1 MGNFTAIDLSKLP
14 APNVIEN
21 LSYEEI
27 FQSILSDFLAKNP
40 NYSTLF
46 ESDPAMILLE
56 VCAYR
61 ELLLRN
67 RINEAAKA
75 TMLAYAT
82 GSDLENIAA
91 TMSGVQKL
99 ENESDERLRQRTQL
113 APEGFSTAGPDG
125 AYIFHALSASNDVK
139 SVSVKS
145 PNPGEVL
152 ITILSQNGSGIA
164 SQNLINTVLNKLSED
179 DVRPLT
185 DRVLVQSAEII
196 NYSVEAIIT
205 VYSGPSS
212 VVVEAEARAALN
224 KFILERH
231 AIGLVVAISGIHK
244 ALHVDGVKKVQLISP
259 TADVVT
265 TNEQA
270 AYCDI
275 NNINISI
282 VVDE

>member
-14 APNVIEN
+14 APKVIEE
-21 LSYEEI
+21 LSYETI
-27 FQSILSDFLAKNP
+27 FQDILSDFLEKNP
-40 NYSTLF
+40 TYSTLL

-82 GSDLENIAA
+82 GSDLENLAA
-91 TMSGVQKL
+91 SLGVQKL
-99 ENESDERLRQRTQL
+99 VGETDDQLRQRVQL
-113 APEGFSTAGPDG
+113 APEAFTNAGSIG
-125 AYIFHALSASNDVK
+125 AYTFHALSASSDIK

-152 ITILSQNGSGIA
+152 VTILSKTGNGTA
-164 SQNLINTVLNKLSED
+164 SEELIDAVLEKLSEE

-185 DRVLVQSAEII
+185 DQVSVQSAEII
-196 NYSVEAIIT
+196 NYSVEAVIT

-212 VVVEAEARAALN
+212 AVVETEARATLD
-224 KFILERH
+224 KFLDERH
-231 AIGLVVAISGIHK
+231 AIEKLVAVSGIYD

-259 TADVVT
+259 TEDVVT
-265 TNEQA
+265 TYEQA
-270 AYCDI
+270 AYC
-275 NNINISI
+275 NSKTISI

>member
-1 MGNFTAIDLSKLP
+1 MSNFTAIDLSKLP
-14 APNVIEN
+14 APKVIEE
-21 LSYEEI
+21 LSFEVI
-27 FQSILSDFLAKNP
+27 FQDILSDFLEKNP
-40 NYSTLF
+40 SYSTLL

-82 GSDLENIAA
+82 ESDLENLAA
-91 TMSGVQKL
+91 SLGVQKL
-99 ENESDERLRQRTQL
+99 VGETDDQLRQRVQL
-113 APEGFSTAGPDG
+113 APEAFTNAGSVG
-125 AYIFHALSASNDVK
+125 AYTFHALSASSDIK

-152 ITILSQNGSGIA
+152 VTILSKTVDGTA
-164 SQNLINTVLNKLSED
+164 SSELLDAVLEKLSEE

-185 DRVLVQSAEII
+185 DQVSVQSAEIV
-196 NYSVEAIIT
+196 NYSVEAVIT

-212 VVVEAEARAALN
+212 AVVETEARAALD
-224 KFILERH
+224 KFLDERH
-231 AIGLVVAISGIHK
+231 AIEKLVALSGIYD

-259 TADVVT
+259 TSDVVT
-265 TNEQA
+265 NDEQA
-270 AYCDI
+270 AYC
-275 NNINISI
+275 NNITISI
-282 VVDE
+282 AVDE

>member
-14 APNVIEN
+14 APKVVEE
-21 LSYEEI
+21 LSYETI
-27 FQSILSDFLAKNP
+27 FQDILSDFLTKNP
-40 NYSTLF
+40 SYSNLL

-82 GSDLENIAA
+82 ESDLENLAA
-91 TMSGVQKL
+91 SLGVQKL
-99 ENESDERLRQRTQL
+99 VGETDDQLRQRVQL
-113 APEGFSTAGPDG
+113 APEAFTNAGSIG
-125 AYIFHALSASNDVK
+125 AYTFHALSASSDIK

-152 ITILSQNGSGIA
+152 VTILSKTDDGTAPSELLDA
-164 SQNLINTVLNKLSED
+164 VLEKLSEE

-185 DRVLVQSAEII
+185 DNVSVQSSEII
-196 NYSVEAIIT
+196 NYSVEAVIT

-212 VVVEAEARAALN
+212 AVVETEAIAALD
-224 KFILERH
+224 KFLDNRH
-231 AIGLVVAISGIHK
+231 SIGKLVALSGIYD
-244 ALHVDGVKKVQLISP
+244 ALHVDGVKKVQLITP
-259 TADVVT
+259 TEDVIT
-265 TNEQA
+265 TDEQA
-270 AYCDI
+270 AYSNSKI
-275 NNINISI
+275 ISI
-282 VVDE
+282 AVDE

>member
-14 APNVIEN
+14 APKVIES

-27 FQSILSDFLAKNP
+27 FQDILSDFLEKNP
-40 NYSTLF
+40 TYSTLL
-46 ESDPAMILLE
+46 ESDPAMIMLE

-61 ELLLRN
+61 ELFLRN

-82 GSDLENIAA
+82 GSDLENLGAPL
-91 TMSGVQKL
+91 GVQKL
-99 ENESDERLRQRTQL
+99 EGESDDQLRQRIQL
-113 APEGFSTAGPDG
+113 APEAFTNAGSIG
-125 AYIFHALSASNDVK
+125 AYTFHALSASSDIK

-152 ITILSQNGSGIA
+152 VTILSKTGNGVA
-164 SQNLINTVLNKLSED
+164 SEELIDTVLEKLSEE

-185 DRVLVQSAEII
+185 DQVSVQSAEIV
-196 NYSVEAIIT
+196 NYSVEAVIT

-212 VVVEAEARAALN
+212 AVVETEARAALD
-224 KFILERH
+224 KFLDERH
-231 AIGLVVAISGIHK
+231 AIEKLVAVSGIYD

-259 TADVVT
+259 IEDVVT
-265 TNEQA
+265 TDEQA
-270 AYCDI
+270 AYC
-275 NNINISI
+275 NSKTISI

>member
-14 APNVIEN
+14 APKVIEE

-27 FQSILSDFLAKNP
+27 FQDILSDFLEKNP
-40 NYSTLF
+40 SYSTLL

-82 GSDLENIAA
+82 GSDLENLAA
-91 TMSGVQKL
+91 SLGVQKL
-99 ENESDERLRQRTQL
+99 VGETDDQLRLRVQL
-113 APEGFSTAGPDG
+113 APEAFTNAGSVG
-125 AYIFHALSASNDVK
+125 AYTFHALSASSDIK

-145 PNPGEVL
+145 PNPGKVL
-152 ITILSQNGSGIA
+152 VTILSKTGNGTA
-164 SQNLINTVLNKLSED
+164 SSELLDAVLEKLSEE

-185 DRVLVQSAEII
+185 DQVSVQSAEIV
-196 NYSVEAIIT
+196 NYSVEAVIT

-212 VVVEAEARAALN
+212 AIVETEAMAALD
-224 KFILERH
+224 KFLDERH
-231 AIGLVVAISGIHK
+231 AIEKLVAVSGIYD

-259 TADVVT
+259 TEDVVT
-265 TNEQA
+265 TDEQA
-270 AYCDI
+270 AYY
-275 NNINISI
+275 NSKTISI

>member
-14 APNVIEN
+14 APKVIEE
-21 LSYEEI
+21 LSYETI
-27 FQSILSDFLAKNP
+27 FQDILSDFLEKNP
-40 NYSTLF
+40 SYSTLL

-82 GSDLENIAA
+82 GSDLEHLAA
-91 TMSGVQKL
+91 SLRVQKL
-99 ENESDERLRQRTQL
+99 EGESDDQLRQRVQL
-113 APEGFSTAGPDG
+113 APEAFTNAGSVG
-125 AYIFHALSASNDVK
+125 AYTFHALSASSDIK

-145 PNPGEVL
+145 PDPGEVL
-152 ITILSQNGSGIA
+152 VTILSKTGDGTA
-164 SQNLINTVLNKLSED
+164 SEELIDAVLEKLSEE

-185 DRVLVQSAEII
+185 DQVSVQSAEII
-196 NYSVEAIIT
+196 NYSVEAVIT

-212 VVVEAEARAALN
+212 AVVETEARAALD
-224 KFILERH
+224 KFLDERH
-231 AIGLVVAISGIHK
+231 AIEKLVAVSGIYD
-244 ALHVDGVKKVQLISP
+244 ALHVDGVKKVQLIHP
-259 TADVVT
+259 TSDVVT
-265 TNEQA
+265 TDEQA
-270 AYCDI
+270 AYP
-275 NNINISI
+275 NSKTISI

>member
-14 APNVIEN
+14 APKVIEE
-21 LSYEEI
+21 LSYETI
-27 FQSILSDFLAKNP
+27 FQDILSDFLEKNP
-40 NYSTLF
+40 SYSTLL

-82 GSDLENIAA
+82 GSDLENLGA
-91 TMSGVQKL
+91 SLGVQKL
-99 ENESDERLRQRTQL
+99 EGETDDQLRQRIQL
-113 APEGFSTAGPDG
+113 APEAFTNAGSIG
-125 AYIFHALSASNDVK
+125 AYTFHALSASSDIK

-152 ITILSQNGSGIA
+152 VTILSKTGNGTA
-164 SQNLINTVLNKLSED
+164 SEELIDAVLEKLSEE

-185 DRVLVQSAEII
+185 DQVSVQSAEII
-196 NYSVEAIIT
+196 NYSVEAVIT

-212 VVVEAEARAALN
+212 AVVETEARATLD
-224 KFILERH
+224 KFLDERH
-231 AIGLVVAISGIHK
+231 AIEKLVAVSGIYD
-244 ALHVDGVKKVQLISP
+244 ALHVDGVKKVQLINP
-259 TADVVT
+259 TSDVLT
-265 TNEQA
+265 TDEEA
-270 AYCDI
+270 AYC
-275 NNINISI
+275 NNITISI

>member
-14 APNVIEN
+14 APKVIEE
-21 LSYEEI
+21 LSYETI
-27 FQSILSDFLAKNP
+27 FQNILSDFLEKNP
-40 NYSTLF
+40 SYSTLL

-82 GSDLENIAA
+82 GSDLENLAA
-91 TMSGVQKL
+91 SLGVQKL
-99 ENESDERLRQRTQL
+99 VGESDDQLRQRVQL
-113 APEGFSTAGPDG
+113 APEAFTNAGSIG
-125 AYIFHALSASNDVK
+125 AYTFHALSASSDIK

-152 ITILSQNGSGIA
+152 VTILSKTGNGTA
-164 SQNLINTVLNKLSED
+164 SEGLIDAVLEKLSEE

-185 DRVLVQSAEII
+185 DQVSVQSAGIV
-196 NYSVEAIIT
+196 NYAVEAVIT

-212 VVVEAEARAALN
+212 AVVETEARAALD
-224 KFILERH
+224 KFLDERH
-231 AIGLVVAISGIHK
+231 AIVKLVALSGIYD
-244 ALHVDGVKKVQLISP
+244 ALHVDGVKKVQLIQP
-259 TADVVT
+259 TSDVVT
-265 TNEQA
+265 TDEQA
-270 AYCDI
+270 AYC
-275 NNINISI
+275 NSKTISI

>member
-14 APNVIEN
+14 APKVIEE

-27 FQSILSDFLAKNP
+27 FQDILSDFLEKNP
-40 NYSTLF
+40 TYSTLL

-82 GSDLENIAA
+82 GSDLENLGAHL
-91 TMSGVQKL
+91 GVQKL
-99 ENESDERLRQRTQL
+99 IGESDDQLRQRIQL
-113 APEGFSTAGPDG
+113 APEAFTNAGSIG
-125 AYIFHALSASNDVK
+125 AYTFHALSASSDIK

-152 ITILSQNGSGIA
+152 VTILSKTGNGVA
-164 SQNLINTVLNKLSED
+164 SEGLIDAVLDKLSEE

-185 DRVLVQSAEII
+185 DQVSVQSAEII
-196 NYSVEAIIT
+196 NYSVEAVIT

-212 VVVEAEARAALN
+212 AVVETEARAALD
-224 KFILERH
+224 KFLDERH
-231 AIGLVVAISGIHK
+231 AIGKLVALSGIYD
-244 ALHVDGVKKVQLISP
+244 ALHVDGVKKVQLIHPAS
-259 TADVVT
+259 DVVT
-265 TNEQA
+265 TDEQA
-270 AYCDI
+270 AYC
-275 NNINISI
+275 NSKTISI

>member
-1 MGNFTAIDLSKLP
+1 MGNFTPIDLSKLP
-14 APNVIEN
+14 APKVIESLN
-21 LSYEEI
+21 YEEI
-27 FQSILSDFLAKNP
+27 FQDILSDFLEKNP
-40 NYSTLF
+40 SYSTLL

-82 GSDLENIAA
+82 GSDLENLAA
-91 TMSGVQKL
+91 SLGVQKL
-99 ENESDERLRQRTQL
+99 VGENDDQLRQRVQL
-113 APEGFSTAGPDG
+113 APEAFTNAGSIG
-125 AYIFHALSASNDVK
+125 AYTFHALSASSDIK

-152 ITILSQNGSGIA
+152 VTILSKIGNGAA
-164 SQNLINTVLNKLSED
+164 SEELLAAVLEKLSDE

-185 DRVLVQSAEII
+185 DSVSVQSAEIVS
-196 NYSVEAIIT
+196 YSVEAVIT

-212 VVVEAEARAALN
+212 AVVETEARADLN
-224 KFILERH
+224 KFLDDRH
-231 AIGLVVAISGIHK
+231 AIGKIVALSGIYD
-244 ALHVDGVKKVQLISP
+244 ALHVDGVKKVQLIHP
-259 TADVVT
+259 TSDVIT
-265 TNEQA
+265 TDEQA
-270 AYCDI
+270 AYT
-275 NNINISI
+275 NSKTISI

>member
-1 MGNFTAIDLSKLP
+1 MTNFTAIDLSKLP
-14 APNVIEN
+14 APKVIEE
-21 LSYEEI
+21 LSFETI
-27 FQSILSDFLAKNP
+27 FQDILSDFLEKNP
-40 NYSTLF
+40 NYSTLL

-82 GSDLENIAA
+82 GSDLENLAA
-91 TMSGVQKL
+91 FFGVQKL
-99 ENESDERLRQRTQL
+99 EGETDDRLRQRTQL
-113 APEGFSTAGPDG
+113 ALEGFSTAGPIG
-125 AYIFHALSASNDVK
+125 AYIFHALSASNNVK

-152 ITILSQNGSGIA
+152 VTILSQTGDGTA
-164 SQNLINTVLNKLSED
+164 SEGLINTVLEKLNED

-185 DRVLVQSAEII
+185 DQVSVQGAEII
-196 NYSVEAIIT
+196 NYSVVAVIT

-212 VVVEAEARAALN
+212 AVVETEARAALDN
-224 KFILERH
+224 FIKERH
-231 AIGLVVAISGIHK
+231 AISKVVAISGIYD
-244 ALHVDGVKKVQLISP
+244 ALHVDGVKKVELTNP
-259 TADVVT
+259 TEDVVT
-265 TNEQA
+265 TDEQA
-270 AYCDI
+270 AYC
-275 NNINISI
+275 NNITISI

>member
-14 APNVIEN
+14 APKVIEE
-21 LSYEEI
+21 LSYETI
-27 FQSILSDFLAKNP
+27 FQDILSDFLEKNP
-40 NYSTLF
+40 TYSTLL

-82 GSDLENIAA
+82 GSDLENLAA
-91 TMSGVQKL
+91 SLGVQKL
-99 ENESDERLRQRTQL
+99 VGESDDQLRQRVQL
-113 APEGFSTAGPDG
+113 APEAFTNAGSIG
-125 AYIFHALSASNDVK
+125 AYTFHALSASSDIK

-152 ITILSQNGSGIA
+152 VTILSKTGNGTA
-164 SQNLINTVLNKLSED
+164 SEGLIDAVLEKLSEE

-185 DRVLVQSAEII
+185 DQVSVQSAEIV
-196 NYSVEAIIT
+196 NYSVEAVIT

-212 VVVEAEARAALN
+212 AVVETEARAALD
-224 KFILERH
+224 KFLDERH
-231 AIGLVVAISGIHK
+231 AIEKLVAVSGIYD

-259 TADVVT
+259 TEDVVT
-265 TNEQA
+265 TDEQA
-270 AYCDI
+270 AYCNSI
-275 NNINISI
+275 TISI
-282 VVDE
+282 NVDE

>member
-14 APNVIEN
+14 APKVIEE
-21 LSYEEI
+21 LSYETI
-27 FQSILSDFLAKNP
+27 FQDILSDFLTRNP
-40 NYSTLF
+40 TYSTLL
-46 ESDPAMILLE
+46 ESDPAMIMLE

-82 GSDLENIAA
+82 GSDLENLGAPL
-91 TMSGVQKL
+91 GVQKL
-99 ENESDERLRQRTQL
+99 AGETDDQLRQRIQL
-113 APEGFSTAGPDG
+113 APEAFTNAGSIG
-125 AYIFHALSASNDVK
+125 AYTFHALSASSDIK

-152 ITILSQNGSGIA
+152 VTILSKTGNGTA
-164 SQNLINTVLNKLSED
+164 SEELIDAVLEKLSEE

-185 DRVLVQSAEII
+185 DQVSVQSAGIV
-196 NYSVEAIIT
+196 NYAVEAVIT

-212 VVVEAEARAALN
+212 AVVETEARAALD
-224 KFILERH
+224 KFLDERH
-231 AIGLVVAISGIHK
+231 AIEKLVAVSGIYD
-244 ALHVDGVKKVQLISP
+244 ALHVDGVKKVQLVHP
-259 TADVVT
+259 TSDVAT
-265 TNEQA
+265 TDEQA
-270 AYCDI
+270 AYCTS
-275 NNINISI
+275 INISI

>member
-14 APNVIEN
+14 APKVIES

-27 FQSILSDFLAKNP
+27 FQDILSDFLEKNP
-40 NYSTLF
+40 SYSTLL

-82 GSDLENIAA
+82 GSDLENLGAPL
-91 TMSGVQKL
+91 GVQKL
-99 ENESDERLRQRTQL
+99 EGESDDQLRQRIQL
-113 APEGFSTAGPDG
+113 APEAFTNAGSVG
-125 AYIFHALSASNDVK
+125 AYTFHALSASSDIK

-152 ITILSQNGSGIA
+152 VTILSKTGNGVA
-164 SQNLINTVLNKLSED
+164 SEELIDAVLEKLSEE

-185 DRVLVQSAEII
+185 DQVLVQSAEII
-196 NYSVEAIIT
+196 NYSVEAVIT

-212 VVVEAEARAALN
+212 AVVETEARAALD
-224 KFILERH
+224 KFLDERH
-231 AIGLVVAISGIHK
+231 AIEKLVAVSGIYD
-244 ALHVDGVKKVQLISP
+244 ALHVDGVKKVQLIHP
-259 TADVVT
+259 TEDVVT
-265 TNEQA
+265 TDEQA
-270 AYCDI
+270 AYC
-275 NNINISI
+275 NSKTISI

>member
-14 APNVIEN
+14 APKVIEE
-21 LSYEEI
+21 LSYETI
-27 FQSILSDFLAKNP
+27 FQDILSDFLEKNP
-40 NYSTLF
+40 SYSTLL

-82 GSDLENIAA
+82 GSDLENLAA
-91 TMSGVQKL
+91 SLGVQKL
-99 ENESDERLRQRTQL
+99 VGESDDQLRQRVQL
-113 APEGFSTAGPDG
+113 APEAFTNAGSIG
-125 AYIFHALSASNDVK
+125 AYTFHALSASSDIK

-152 ITILSQNGSGIA
+152 VTILSKTGNGTA
-164 SQNLINTVLNKLSED
+164 SEGLIDAVLEKLSEE

-185 DRVLVQSAEII
+185 DQVSVQSAEIV
-196 NYSVEAIIT
+196 NYSVEAVIT

-212 VVVEAEARAALN
+212 AVVETEARAALD
-224 KFILERH
+224 KFLDERH
-231 AIGLVVAISGIHK
+231 AIGKLVALSGVYD
-244 ALHVDGVKKVQLISP
+244 ALHVDGVKKVQLINPS
-259 TADVVT
+259 ADVAT
-265 TNEQA
+265 SNEQA
-270 AYCDI
+270 AYC

>member
-14 APNVIEN
+14 APKVIEE
-21 LSYEEI
+21 LSYETI
-27 FQSILSDFLAKNP
+27 FQDILSDFLEKNP
-40 NYSTLF
+40 SYSTLL

-82 GSDLENIAA
+82 GSDLEHLAA
-91 TMSGVQKL
+91 SLGVQKL
-99 ENESDERLRQRTQL
+99 VGESDDQLRQRVQL
-113 APEGFSTAGPDG
+113 APEAFTNAGSVG
-125 AYIFHALSASNDVK
+125 AYTFHALSASSDIK

-152 ITILSQNGSGIA
+152 VTILSKTGNGTA
-164 SQNLINTVLNKLSED
+164 SEELIDAVLEKLSEE

-185 DRVLVQSAEII
+185 DQVSVQSAGIV
-196 NYSVEAIIT
+196 NYGVEAVIT

-212 VVVEAEARAALN
+212 AVVQSESLAALN
-224 KFILERH
+224 KFLSERH
-231 AIGLVVAISGIHK
+231 AIGRVAALSGIYD
-244 ALHVDGVKKVQLISP
+244 ALHVDGVKKVQLTNP
-259 TADVVT
+259 TADVVAT
-265 TNEQA
+265 DEQA
-270 AYCDI
+270 AYC
-275 NNINISI
+275 NNINVSI